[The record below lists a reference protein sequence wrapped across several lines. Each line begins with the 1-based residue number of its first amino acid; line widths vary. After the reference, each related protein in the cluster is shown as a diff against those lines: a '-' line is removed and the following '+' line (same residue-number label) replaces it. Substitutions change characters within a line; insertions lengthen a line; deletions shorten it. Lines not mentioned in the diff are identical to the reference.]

1 MNLNHITKISGMTL
15 CLTLLCVACGKKE
28 VTQTTIPAD
37 VTPQAT
43 PAISRQVS
51 SADVVKLSVPDTEI
65 TSGGAAQAN
74 IRIVIS
80 QGYHVN
86 ANPPTFPYLIPTEVK
101 APETKGITFGKVQY
115 PKPTTKEFS
124 FSPGKPL
131 AVYEGESGVNLPLKA
146 AADTDKGARV
156 VPLVVRVQACDDSVC
171 YAPVNI
177 DLPLNLTVK

>member
-1 MNLNHITKISGMTL
+1 MSKLKRTIPAL
-15 CLTLLCVACGKKE
+15 LLLCAGCGNKE
-28 VTQTTIPAD
+28 ATQPKIPAD

-65 TSGGAAQAN
+65 TSGGAAQSN

-86 ANPPTFPYLIPTEVK
+86 ANPPTFPYLIPTEVQS
-101 APETKGITFGKVQY
+101 PETKGITFGKVIY
-115 PKPTTKEFS
+115 PKPITKDFS

-131 AVYEGESGVNLPLKA
+131 AVYEGESAINLPLKA
-146 AADTDKGARV
+146 AADAAKGARV

-171 YAPVNI
+171 YAPVKI

>member
-1 MNLNHITKISGMTL
+1 MNQHHLTKISGMML
-15 CLTLLCVACGKKE
+15 CLMLLCAACGKKE
-28 VTQTTIPAD
+28 APQTTIPAD

-86 ANPPTFPYLIPTEVK
+86 ANPPTFPYLIPTEVV
-101 APETKGITFGKVQY
+101 APQTKGITFGKPVY
-115 PKPTTKEFS
+115 PKPITKEFS
-124 FSPGKPL
+124 FSPGEPL
-131 AVYEGESGVNLPLKA
+131 AVYEGEIAINLPIQIAKDA
-146 AADTDKGARV
+146 RGAQV
-156 VPLVVRVQACDDSVC
+156 VPLVVRVQACDHSVC
-171 YAPVNI
+171 YAPTKIN
-177 DLPLNLTVK
+177 LPLNLTVK